1 MGKVTEQ
8 QILSMAPNSSAVANA
23 RKISAGGGF
32 VSLSRTEDDTFY
44 MGECKGSGKS
54 NYTVSADF
62 IEAGDPVCR
71 CSCPSRQFP
80 CKHSLALLFEIEKG
94 KTFSICRLPDAIKE
108 KREKKEQKAAKNARK
123 AAEDADGAEGTA
135 PAQGKAAAK
144 RKKAGSAA
152 RVKKMK
158 KQLEGIRVLRK
169 LTDSLLQSGL
179 GTLNGISLKSYR
191 ELAKQLGDYYLPG
204 PQILFNRLILE
215 AESYQEDGERRHQEQ
230 ILQILIRL
238 NTLVKKAES
247 YLLEKIEKG
256 DGEDDDSILYEELGG
271 IWNLERLNQLGR
283 SRENAEL
290 LQLSFEVYFD
300 GARKEWID
308 RGYYVDCST
317 GEIVTTFNYRPVK
330 ALKYVKQED
339 STFAALRIPVLTYY
353 PGNCN
358 PRVRWEHAEF
368 EEATKELRKRIRGLA
383 EPELAS
389 VVKKVKNLIKNPLDA
404 EEAAVLV
411 AYRRIGV
418 LKSEAAGAIWVLEDE
433 AGDRIV
439 LRDGRTGEKTVAELA
454 LLPHKGLLEGQAVF
468 GKLFYDS
475 ADHRICMQ
483 PLSIVTEQAVIRL
496 AY

>member
-8 QILSMAPNSSAVANA
+8 QILSMAPNSSAAANA

-32 VSLSRTEDDTFY
+32 ISLSRTEDDTFY

-62 IEAGDPVCR
+62 IEGGDPVCR

-94 KTFSICRLPDAIKE
+94 KTFTICGLPESIKE
-108 KREKKEQKAAKNARK
+108 KREKKEKRAAKSAQKAA
-123 AAEDADGAEGTA
+123 ESSDGAEGSQQG
-135 PAQGKAAAK
+135 QGKAPAK
-144 RKKAGSAA
+144 RKKTGSAA
-152 RVKKMK
+152 RIKKMK
-158 KQLEGIRVLRK
+158 KQLEGIDVLKK
-169 LTDSLLQSGL
+169 LIDSLLQSGL

-204 PQILFNRLILE
+204 PQIFLNRLILE
-215 AESYQEDGERRHQEQ
+215 AEAYQEDGEQYHQDQ

-238 NTLVKKAES
+238 NALVKKAES

-283 SRENAEL
+283 SREDVEL
-290 LQLSFEVYFD
+290 LQLSFDVYFD
-300 GARKEWID
+300 SGRKEWID
-308 RGYYVDCST
+308 RGYYVDSST
-317 GEIVTTFNYRPVK
+317 GEIVTTLNYRPLK

-339 STFAALRIPVLTYY
+339 SSFAVLRIPVLTYY

-358 PRVRWEHAEF
+358 PRVRWENAEF
-368 EEATKELRKRIRGLA
+368 GEATPKLRKRIRELA
-383 EPELAS
+383 EPELAP
-389 VVKKVKNLIKNPLDA
+389 VVKKIKNLIKNPLDA
-404 EEAAVLV
+404 EEAAVLL
-411 AYRRIGV
+411 AYQRIGV
-418 LKSEAAGAIWVLEDE
+418 LKTEKCGNIWVLEDQ
-433 AGDRIV
+433 AGNRIV
-439 LRDGRTGEKTVAELA
+439 LRDSRTGERTVEELA
-454 LLPHKGLLEGQAVF
+454 LLPDAGLLEGQVLF
-468 GKLFYDS
+468 GKLFYDPS
-475 ADHRICMQ
+475 DHRVCMQ
-483 PLSIVTEQAVIRL
+483 PLSIVTEQAVVRL